1 MQSQHVCGGC
11 RSILLYPRGAANII
25 CTRCNIVTS
34 FAPPGMEMFQIICGV
49 CRALLSYARGDTI
62 VRCLYCHAM
71 NLAPGKTKASNQVAH
86 VNCRNC
92 RMTLMYPYGAPS
104 VKCAVCQYV
113 TFFDCF
119 EQVLDKN
126 TKGFLLLMMNMRSKY
141 SVSLMGVDE
150 PMIMLI
156 RYFLFLLVGAFFY
169 DNFGDG
175 DAISSFIDC
184 RGNARI
190 PLLANRPNVAV
201 DSNAIPHASTVTTQ
215 SQSQTVVVENPT
227 SVDESGRLVSN
238 VVVGVATENKQ
249 RDSR

>member
-1 MQSQHVCGGC
+1 MWVYHTAAMQSQHVCGGC

-71 NLAPGKTKASNQVAH
+71 NLAPASLLTHSLMFLGSLHGKASNQVAH

-113 TFFDCF
+113 TFFD
-119 EQVLDKN
+119 
-126 TKGFLLLMMNMRSKY
+126 
-141 SVSLMGVDE
+141 
-150 PMIMLI
+150 
-156 RYFLFLLVGAFFY
+156 
-169 DNFGDG
+169 
-175 DAISSFIDC
+175 